1 MSSPSDKA
9 SLEGLLEE
17 CRREDYNST
26 EILPAQ
32 TKPCLVSRS
41 AVRGSL
47 RNAILH
53 ACLILLYTAGS
64 ILAVYFLAERRVSSS
79 VDMLCNVDSSVHT
92 EYFANISIAPASEG
106 VIFQAQHFDIVNPKD
121 SKYVQE
127 PSPDVD
133 KAWNNLLQ
141 RKSAN
146 SPRDMCETDNFEWQT
161 RTSAYQRQ

>member
-1 MSSPSDKA
+1 MMSSPSEKS

-17 CRREDYNST
+17 CRQENYDST

-32 TKPCLVSRS
+32 IHPCSAWRS
-41 AVRGSL
+41 AIRGSL

-64 ILAVYFLAERRVSSS
+64 ILAVQFLAGSRVSNS
-79 VDMLCNVDSSVHT
+79 VDMLCNVYSSVHS

-106 VIFQAQHFDIVNPKD
+106 VIFQVQHFDIVNPKD
-121 SKYVQE
+121 SKYVRE

-141 RKSAN
+141 CKSAN
-146 SPRDMCETDNFEWQT
+146 TPRDTCETDE
-161 RTSAYQRQ
+161 SE